1 MSERRVVIT
10 GIGPLASIGFG
21 KELFWDSVINQKVN
35 LTQENIMVDGESWD
49 DFWVHK
55 INNFNISDFNI
66 DRYALRNIET
76 WKQGKKDKD
85 LEYLVAAVKL
95 ALDDSQLSFNPDDN
109 TVGLFLTV
117 EHPGFEFF
125 CENLITEALSYA
137 SNNQKRTTGSPKKIF
152 KHLYDKFV
160 QDGYDLQTFMY
171 LFLVAK
177 TFNFHGYSLFTSNA
191 CASGLFAMEAAARQI
206 RYGGSNATI
215 VAGGDYSCTMFK
227 HMWFHERGLYAEDGK
242 IKPFSKRANGIVLGD
257 GASAIVFEEL
267 DHALARNAHIYA
279 EYMGGGFSLEGWKV
293 TVPQIGSKSYHSA
306 IKNVLNQSRLKSK
319 DIDFINPHGVG
330 IPVTDGYEAQ
340 AIADVFGSKGKSP
353 LVSAFKPYLGHNL
366 GGSAILESVMALL
379 ALEYNFIPATLNSD
393 EIDPK
398 YDITLAND
406 NIKKAI
412 STVMKLS
419 CGFAGY
425 NGAVIF
431 KKYE

>member
-1 MSERRVVIT
+1 
-10 GIGPLASIGFG
+10 
-21 KELFWDSVINQKVN
+21 
-35 LTQENIMVDGESWD
+35 VDGELWD

-55 INNFNISDFNI
+55 ITNFDINDFNI
-66 DRYALRNIET
+66 DKYALRNIET

-95 ALDDSQLSFNPDDN
+95 ALDDSQLSFNTDDN
-109 TVGLFLTV
+109 TIGLFLTV
-117 EHPGFEFF
+117 EHPGFELF
-125 CENLITEALSYA
+125 CENLITEALLYA
-137 SNNQKRTTGSPKKIF
+137 SNSQENTARLSKRKVF

-160 QDGYDLQTFMY
+160 QNGYDLQTFMY

-177 TFNFHGYSLFTSNA
+177 TFNLHGYSLFTSNA
-191 CASGLFAMEAAARQI
+191 CASGVFAMEAAVRQI
-206 RYGGSNATI
+206 RYGGSNAAI

-227 HMWFHERGLYAEDGK
+227 HLWFHERGLYAQDGK
-242 IKPFSKRANGIVLGD
+242 IKPFSKRADGIVLGD

-293 TVPQIGSKSYHSA
+293 TVPQIGNDSYHKA
-306 IKNVLNQSRLKSK
+306 IKNALTGSGLRTQ

-330 IPVTDGYEAQ
+330 IPVTDGYEAK
-340 AIADVFGSKGKSP
+340 AIVEIFGGKDEAP

-366 GGSAILESVMALL
+366 GGSAILETAILLL
-379 ALEYNFIPATLNSD
+379 ALENSIIPGTLNLE
-393 EIDPK
+393 EIEPK
-398 YDITLAND
+398 YS
-406 NIKKAI
+406 IKVVNENTQKLLG
-412 STVMKLS
+412 TVMKLS

-431 KKYE
+431 RKYA